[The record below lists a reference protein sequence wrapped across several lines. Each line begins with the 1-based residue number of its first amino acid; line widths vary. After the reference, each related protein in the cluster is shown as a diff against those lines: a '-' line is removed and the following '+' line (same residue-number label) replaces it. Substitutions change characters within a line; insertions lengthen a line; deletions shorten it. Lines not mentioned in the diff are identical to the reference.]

1 MKSAFN
7 AKVAST
13 EFSVKLVENALTL
26 VRSRLNFQRLNA
38 EQRLN
43 STHSNH
49 LNPRTNS
56 KRHLSSSRHFPS
68 GHFSSQHI
76 GSPLNRPLSCK
87 PSQAIQQLKQ
97 PLTSPIVSSPIAYRH
112 LTTTEMDLN
121 NNKEN
126 FARILWRSADCV
138 CFDVDSTVCRD
149 EAIDEL
155 ARFAGKEKQV
165 QEL

>member
-13 EFSVKLVENALTL
+13 EFSVKLVENALL
-26 VRSRLNFQRLNA
+26 RLQRLNVA
-38 EQRLN
+38 TR
-43 STHSNH
+43 SNH
-49 LNPRTNS
+49 SNPRTNS
-56 KRHLSSSRHFPS
+56 ERHLSRHCSSEQFSS
-68 GHFSSQHI
+68 GHPNRHSSKRPV
-76 GSPLNRPLSCK
+76 SFPTNPLFNRLLSK
-87 PSQAIQQLKQ
+87 PFVAIQQLKH
-97 PLTSPIVSSPIAYRH
+97 PFTSSIRS
-112 LTTTEMDLN
+112 LTTMDLN

-126 FARILWRSADCV
+126 FARILWRAADCV

-155 ARFAGKEKQV
+155 AQFAGKEKQV